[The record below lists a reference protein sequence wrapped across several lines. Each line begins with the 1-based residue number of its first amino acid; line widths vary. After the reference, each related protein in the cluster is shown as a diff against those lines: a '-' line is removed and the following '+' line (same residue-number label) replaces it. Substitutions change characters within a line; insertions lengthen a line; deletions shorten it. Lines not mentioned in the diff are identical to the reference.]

1 MSENRKK
8 KKELSVE
15 DTVARIK
22 DATGIIITNYQG
34 LTVEQ
39 INKLRRELEKAGA
52 AYKVIKNTLSKKAL
66 EQLNINGGVRGLF
79 TGVTGIVFC
88 KDYIK
93 ASKVLAVFEKENEKF
108 KIKGG
113 YIEHR
118 SYSIEQIIE
127 ISKVASKE
135 ELIAKLVVVLNQP
148 IQRFVNVMSSPK
160 KGVVRVL
167 KSVADKK

>member
-8 KKELSVE
+8 KEQSVE

-39 INKLRRELEKAGA
+39 INKLRRDLEKAEA
-52 AYKVIKNTLSKKAL
+52 DYKVIKNTLSKKAL
-66 EQLNINGGVRGLF
+66 EQLNINSGLKGLF

-93 ASKVLAVFEKENEKF
+93 ASKALAAFEKTNEKF

-113 YIEHR
+113 YIEHK
-118 SYSIEQIIE
+118 SYSMEQIME
-127 ISKVASKE
+127 LSRVSSKE
-135 ELIAKLVVVLNQP
+135 ELIAKLVIVLNQP
-148 IQRFVNVMSSPK
+148 IQRFVNAMSSPK
-160 KGVVRVL
+160 KGVVQVL